1 MPQDNFR
8 AAVVD
13 IGSNTIKMTVYDYNR
28 RTKQLSERRR
38 RTVNAGLIAYV
49 RQGLLTEA
57 GIRILVDAIRE
68 LKAVANADR
77 CNRIYPFATAGLR
90 AAANARAVIEIV
102 RRETGLSIDLI
113 SGDSEARLTFESLLP
128 TLDGEITQGLVVDMG
143 GGSTELVG
151 FADREARRNISLR
164 LGALVIY
171 TKLVSNILPTPKE
184 AAKIRS
190 YVNAK
195 LSGHPWTREFGS
207 VLYINGGTGRTLAR
221 LHALQR
227 GGESELPY
235 AISRADME
243 ELLKQIT
250 SMDKDVKQLL
260 VKEVSSR
267 IHTFPAGLAALLG
280 IMDYTGAD
288 RVVITT
294 ASIREGYLFRRLSR
308 EDAKEAERAEEASSA
323 LRHRGE

>member
-1 MPQDNFR
+1 MAQDFFR

-13 IGSNTIKMTVYDYNR
+13 IGSNTIKMTIYDYDKKNGQF
-28 RTKQLSERRR
+28 TERRR

-57 GIRILVDAIRE
+57 GIHILVDAMRE

-113 SGDSEARLTFESLLP
+113 SGDREASLTFASLLP
-128 TLDGEITQGLVVDMG
+128 TLDPSIEAGLVVDMG

-151 FADREARRNISLR
+151 FAGRDAQKNVSLR

-171 TKLVSNILPTPKE
+171 NKFVTNILPTPRE
-184 AAKIRS
+184 ANKIRS
-190 YVNAK
+190 YVCAK
-195 LSGHPWTREFGS
+195 LNAHPWTADFGS
-207 VLYINGGTGRTLAR
+207 TLYINGGTGRTLAR
-221 LHALQR
+221 LHALRQ
-227 GGESELPY
+227 GKESELPY
-235 AISRADME
+235 TISRGDMI
-243 ELLKQIT
+243 ELLDRIT

-260 VKEVSSR
+260 VKEVSTR

-288 RVVITT
+288 QVVITT
-294 ASIREGYLFRRLSR
+294 ASIREGYLHHRMLHLQES
-308 EDAKEAERAEEASSA
+308 AE
-323 LRHRGE
+323 

>member
-1 MPQDNFR
+1 MAQDIFR

-13 IGSNTIKMTVYDYNR
+13 IGSNTIKMTIYDYNR
-28 RTKQLSERRR
+28 RTRQLSERRR

-49 RQGLLTEA
+49 QQGLLTEA
-57 GIRILVDAIRE
+57 GIRILVDAVRE
-68 LKAVANADR
+68 LKSVAAADH
-77 CNRIYPFATAGLR
+77 CNRVYPFATAGLR

-128 TLDGEITQGLVVDMG
+128 SLSPSVDSGLVIDMG
-143 GGSTELVG
+143 GGSTEFVG
-151 FADREARRNISLR
+151 FSDRRAQRNVSLR

-171 TKLVSNILPTPKE
+171 NKFVTNILPTPRE
-184 AAKIRS
+184 ANKIRS
-190 YVNAK
+190 YVCAK
-195 LSGHPWTREFGS
+195 LANHAWTHEFGS

-227 GGESELPY
+227 GSESVLPY
-235 AISRADME
+235 AIPLKDME
-243 ELLKQIT
+243 TLMDQIT

-294 ASIREGYLFRRLSR
+294 ASIREGYLQRRLNR
-308 EDAKEAERAEEASSA
+308 EDS
-323 LRHRGE
+323 RGEADRESI

>member
-1 MPQDNFR
+1 MAQDIFR
-8 AAVVD
+8 AAVMD
-13 IGSNTIKMTVYDYNR
+13 IGSNTIKMTIYDFNR
-28 RTKQLSERRR
+28 RTQQLSEHRR

-57 GIRILVDAIRE
+57 GIRILVDAVRE

-113 SGDSEARLTFESLLP
+113 SGDSEARLTFDSLLP
-128 TLDGEITQGLVVDMG
+128 SLNPAITSGIVVDMG

-151 FADREARRNISLR
+151 FAHRRAQKNVSLR

-171 TKLVSNILPTPKE
+171 NKFVSNILPTPRE
-184 AAKIRS
+184 ANKIRS
-190 YVNAK
+190 YVCAK
-195 LSGHPWTREFGS
+195 LANHPWTHEYGS

-221 LHALQR
+221 IHALER

-235 AISRADME
+235 TISYEDMVD
-243 ELLKQIT
+243 LLNRIT
-250 SMDKDVKQLL
+250 AMDKEVKQLL

-294 ASIREGYLFRRLSR
+294 ASIREGYLHRRLNR
-308 EDAKEAERAEEASSA
+308 EDSRVADGTEGAEQ
-323 LRHRGE
+323 

>member
-1 MPQDNFR
+1 MAQDTFR

-13 IGSNTIKMTVYDYNR
+13 IGSNTIKMTIYDYNR
-28 RTKQLSERRR
+28 RTRQLFERRR

-57 GIRILVDAIRE
+57 GIRILVDAVRE

-77 CNRIYPFATAGLR
+77 CNRVYPFATAGLR

-128 TLDGEITQGLVVDMG
+128 SLDPAVTSGLVIDMG

-151 FADREARRNISLR
+151 FAHRRAQKNVSLR

-171 TKLVSNILPTPKE
+171 NKFVTNILPTPRE
-184 AAKIRS
+184 ASKIRS
-190 YVNAK
+190 YVCAK
-195 LSGHPWTREFGS
+195 LASHPWAHEYGT

-227 GGESELPY
+227 GGESVLPY
-235 AISRADME
+235 TIPYQDME
-243 ELLKQIT
+243 DLMNQIT

-294 ASIREGYLFRRLSR
+294 ASIREGYLHRRLNR
-308 EDAKEAERAEEASSA
+308 EDVRDPEGGDDREE
-323 LRHRGE
+323 